1 VTATVVV
8 KAASPVEYVMV
19 QSPIPAGCDV
29 IRGSGVGTFARFEDR
44 YEKALFFLSSLGEE
58 EVRLTYRMR
67 CSIAGRFTVL
77 PAWAGLMYNED
88 LFGTSAPVRATIK
101 P

>member
-1 VTATVVV
+1 
-8 KAASPVEYVMV
+8 
-19 QSPIPAGCDV
+19 
-29 IRGSGVGTFARFEDR
+29 VGTFARFEDR

-88 LFGTSAPVRATIK
+88 MFGTNGPVQASIK

>member
-1 VTATVVV
+1 
-8 KAASPVEYVMV
+8 
-19 QSPIPAGCDV
+19 
-29 IRGSGVGTFARFEDR
+29 VGTFARFEDR

-88 LFGTSAPVRATIK
+88 LFGTSGPVQATIK